1 MDRIHTSEKADVA
14 QEEVVSHPH
23 HHEAKHHTHK
33 ISAEVERID
42 AIALAPETTME
53 TFAHLDQKK
62 ILRKMDMR
70 LIPMLALLY
79 LLSFLDRESA
89 PNLDHLAYDMP
100 GIILTF
106 SQVATSATPR
116 SKA

>member
-1 MDRIHTSEKADVA
+1 MDRIHTSEKGDVA
-14 QEEVVSHPH
+14 QHEVATH
-23 HHEAKHHTHK
+23 HHEPRRHSHK
-33 ISAEVERID
+33 ISSEVGRID

-79 LLSFLDRESA
+79 LLSFLDRMF
-89 PNLDHLAYDMP
+89 LL
-100 GIILTF
+100 I
-106 SQVATSATPR
+106 QVYLLCQGLY
-116 SKA
+116 